1 MPKYISGR
9 IKLRDPGKLTADR
22 YRYLGLDQAEP
33 NLGDPPDGTPPT
45 AAIPSGERYQIIS
58 IEGHPGERYWI
69 PVEGGIIPGSLTIYD
84 EGTLVGGIN
93 STTQLNFVGAA
104 ITASSI
110 NTFKETTLT
119 LRDSLTFSF
128 TVGLG
133 VTQKNSDAFGY
144 VKASTTNAGVVTITN
159 VTGSFTTNAAD
170 ELFQDAVG
178 IARTPLSKNA
188 VINASVASSITVAPY
203 FSTNEQ
209 VTFNDNGEF
218 NGAGGLVYRK
228 NGAGD
233 DTSVGLAS
241 VGVGTDDPYRTLHI
255 GGDLKLDGTI
265 YDNDNEPGA
274 QNNILTKGTDGV
286 IWQRQEAIIT
296 GAGGTIGQVQ
306 YHNDAGTVGG
316 ASNFYFDADN
326 DRVGIG
332 STIPTVLFDV
342 LGNSKHTGVSTFNNF
357 LSVAAG
363 STFIIGDHVGITT
376 HDTINGDDLIIE
388 TATPRLTLYSNT
400 NEISEIKLLE
410 RVSGEE
416 NLKHGAFIRYDGKS
430 PAPDN
435 YLVIGGYDNDT
446 EYKFIEAHRANTTSY
461 ALRFYNNNDLKFEVK
476 NTGVKVTGNIHV
488 TGGISTFYGD
498 VRFDGQTADRDIY
511 FDRSDDSL
519 YAYDNAQ
526 FRVGTDGDVRIYHDT
541 SNTYIEPK
549 SDGVGDLIVG
559 SATTDIA
566 KFVYNGGVSLY
577 YQDVLKFDTIGAG
590 VTVYGTAI
598 LPQINTVGIATI
610 DNVQIGHSDDNTINT
625 STGNLILDS
634 ADGTVQVNDVLYLND
649 TTQSNDATTGALR
662 INGGAGIAKNLNV
675 GGGVTTGGR
684 LKINTHVDI
693 NSGFG
698 TFIASVGAA
707 TTIDE
712 FNVITSEFKTAEY
725 TLHFEQTD
733 KIHSQ
738 KVLVMIGGTTTA
750 HSQEFAIMYHPD
762 RMVSFDTTISA
773 GICTLFATP
782 QSGMT
787 GLTTFRFSRS
797 SLL

>member
-1 MPKYISGR
+1 MSKYISGR
-9 IKLRDPGKLTADR
+9 SKLRDPGKLTADR

-45 AAIPSGERYQIIS
+45 GAIPTGERYQIVS

-69 PVEGGIIPGSLTIYD
+69 PVEGGIIPGSITIYD

-93 STTQLNFVGAA
+93 STTQLNFVGSA
-104 ITASSI
+104 ITASSN

-128 TVGLG
+128 SVGLG

-144 VKASTTNAGVVTITN
+144 VKESTTNAGVVTITN

-241 VGVGTDDPYRTLHI
+241 VGIGTDNPYRTLHI

-286 IWQRQEAIIT
+286 IWQRQEAIIS

-306 YHNDAGTVGG
+306 YHSDAGTVGG
-316 ASNFYFDADN
+316 AANFYFDADN

-332 STIPTVLFDV
+332 STIPTVLLDV
-342 LGNSKHTGVSTFNNF
+342 LGNSKHTGVSTFNNV

-363 STFIIGDHVGITT
+363 STFVIGDNPAQVEDEVI
-376 HDTINGDDLIIE
+376 GDDLIIK
-388 TATPRLTLYSNT
+388 TDAPRLSLLSESNGT
-400 NEISEIKLLE
+400 SEIKLLE
-410 RVSGEE
+410 
-416 NLKHGAFIRYDGKS
+416 NLNTAKYGGFIKYDGV
-430 PAPDN
+430 DN
-435 YLVIGGYDNDT
+435 VIVIGGYDNNTD
-446 EYKFIEAHRANTTSY
+446 YKLIEAYRLNGTDNS
-461 ALRFYNNNDLKFEVK
+461 LNFYNNNNLKFEVK
-476 NTGVKVTGNIHV
+476 NSGAKVTGNIEV
-488 TGGISTFYGD
+488 TSGTSEFHGD
-498 VRFDGQTADRDIY
+498 VRFDGATAGRDIY
-511 FDRSDDSL
+511 FDESENSL
-519 YAYDNAQ
+519 IAYDNAQ
-526 FRVGTDGDVRIYHDT
+526 FRVGTGGDVRIYHDG
-541 SNTYIEPK
+541 SNTYIEPV
-549 SDGVGDLIVG
+549 SSGVGDLIVG

-649 TTQSNDATTGALR
+649 STQSTNAITGALR
-662 INGGAGIAKNLNV
+662 VNGGAGIAKNLNV

-725 TLHFEQTD
+725 TLHFEQVD
-733 KIHSQ
+733 RIHSQ

-762 RMVSFDTTISA
+762 RMVSFDSTISA

>member
-9 IKLRDPGKLTADR
+9 SKLRDPGKLTADR

-45 AAIPSGERYQIIS
+45 GSIPTGERYQIVS

-69 PVEGGIIPGSLTIYD
+69 PVEGGIIPGSITIYD

-93 STTQLNFVGAA
+93 STTQLNFVGSA
-104 ITASSI
+104 ITATSV

-128 TVGLG
+128 TAGLG

-144 VKASTTNAGVVTITN
+144 VKESTTNAGVVTITN

-188 VINASVASSITVAPY
+188 VVNASVASSITVAPY

-241 VGVGTDDPYRTLHI
+241 VGIGTTNPYRTLHV

-286 IWQRQEAIIT
+286 IWQRQEAVIT

-332 STIPTVLFDV
+332 STIPTKLLDV
-342 LGNSKHTGVSTFNNF
+342 YGESKFAGGDVTFKGDNAGRDALWDTSLNSFIVKDNAKF
-357 LSVAAG
+357 AAG
-363 STFIIGDHVGITT
+363 TDSDLEIYHASNNSYIDNETGHLYIRNNVDGDVDGDIHIQAKIHQSSIICYDDSGVYLYY
-376 HDTINGDDLIIE
+376 NGASKAFTDE
-388 TATPRLTLYSNT
+388 YGF
-400 NEISEIKLLE
+400 
-410 RVSGEE
+410 RVSGR
-416 NLKHGAFIRYDGKS
+416 L
-430 PAPDN
+430 
-435 YLVIGGYDNDT
+435 
-446 EYKFIEAHRANTTSY
+446 Y
-461 ALRFYNNNDLKFEVK
+461 ASS
-476 NTGVKVTGNIHV
+476 
-488 TGGISTFYGD
+488 GISVFQGD
-498 VRFDGQTADRDIY
+498 VRFDGDTDDRDIY
-511 FDRSDDSL
+511 FDRSEDSL

-526 FRVGTDGDVRIYHDT
+526 FRVGDGGDVRIYHDG
-541 SNTYIEPK
+541 SNTYIEPV
-549 SDGVGDLIVG
+549 SSGVGDLIVG

-649 TTQSNDATTGALR
+649 TTQSNDATGGALR
-662 INGGAGIAKNLNV
+662 INGGVGIAKNLNV

>member
-9 IKLRDPGKLTADR
+9 SKLRDPGKLTADR

-33 NLGDPPDGTPPT
+33 NLGNPPDGTPPT
-45 AAIPSGERYQIIS
+45 GAIPSGERYQIVS

-69 PVEGGIIPGSLTIYD
+69 PVEGGIIPGSFTIYD

-93 STTQLNFVGAA
+93 STSQLNFVGAA
-104 ITASSI
+104 ISASSI

-128 TVGLG
+128 TAGLG

-144 VKASTTNAGVVTITN
+144 VKESTTNAGVVTITN

-241 VGVGTDDPYRTLHI
+241 VGIGTDNPYRTLHI

-286 IWQRQEAIIT
+286 IWQRQEAVIT

-316 ASNFYFDADN
+316 ASNFYFDAN
-326 DRVGIG
+326 NNRVGIG
-332 STIPTVLFDV
+332 STIPTVLLDV
-342 LGNSKHTGVSTFNNF
+342 LGNSKHTGVSTFNNI

-363 STFIIGDHVGITT
+363 STFVIGDNPAQVEDEVI
-376 HDTINGDDLIIE
+376 GDDLIIK
-388 TATPRLTLYSNT
+388 TDAPRLSLLSESNGT
-400 NEISEIKLLE
+400 SEIKLLE
-410 RVSGEE
+410 
-416 NLKHGAFIRYDGKS
+416 NLNNNKYGAFIRYDGGS
-430 PAPDN
+430 PDPNN
-435 YLVIGGYDNDT
+435 YLIIGGYNDDT
-446 EYKFIEAHRANTTSY
+446 EYKFIEAYRANTTSY
-461 ALRFYNNNDLKFEVK
+461 ALRFYNNNSLKFEVK
-476 NTGVKVTGNIHV
+476 NTGVKVTGNIEV
-488 TGGISTFYGD
+488 TSGTSDFQGD

-511 FDRSDDSL
+511 FDRSENSL
-519 YAYDNAQ
+519 IAYDNAQ
-526 FRVGTDGDVRIYHDT
+526 FRVGTGGDVRIYHDGA
-541 SNTYIEPK
+541 NTYIEPV
-549 SDGVGDLIVG
+549 SSGVGDLIVG

-634 ADGTVQVNDVLYLND
+634 ADGTVQVNDVLYVND
-649 TTQSNDATTGALR
+649 STQSTDATSGALR

-733 KIHSQ
+733 RIHSQ
-738 KVLVMIGGTTTA
+738 KVLVMIGGTTTT

-762 RMVSFDTTISA
+762 RMVSFDSTISA

>member
-1 MPKYISGR
+1 MSKYISGR
-9 IKLRDPGKLTADR
+9 SKLRDPGKLTADR

-45 AAIPSGERYQIIS
+45 GAIPSGERYQIVS

-69 PVEGGIIPGSLTIYD
+69 PVEGGIIPGSFTIYD

-93 STTQLNFVGAA
+93 STSQLNFVGSA
-104 ITASSI
+104 ITATSV

-128 TVGLG
+128 SVGLG

-144 VKASTTNAGVVTITN
+144 VKESTTNAGVVTITN

-241 VGVGTDDPYRTLHI
+241 VGIGTDNPYRTLHI

-286 IWQRQEAIIT
+286 IWQRQEAIIS

-306 YHNDAGTVGG
+306 YHSDAGTVGG
-316 ASNFYFDADN
+316 AANFYFDADN

-332 STIPTVLFDV
+332 STIPTVLLDV
-342 LGNSKHTGVSTFNNF
+342 LGNSKHTGVSTFNNV

-363 STFIIGDHVGITT
+363 STFVIGDNPAQVEDEVI
-376 HDTINGDDLIIE
+376 GDDLIIK
-388 TATPRLTLYSNT
+388 TDAPRLSLLSESNGT
-400 NEISEIKLLE
+400 SEIKLLE
-410 RVSGEE
+410 
-416 NLKHGAFIRYDGKS
+416 NLNTAKYGGFIKYDGV
-430 PAPDN
+430 DN
-435 YLVIGGYDNDT
+435 VIVIGGYDNNTD
-446 EYKFIEAHRANTTSY
+446 YKLIEAYRLNGTDNS
-461 ALRFYNNNDLKFEVK
+461 LNFYNNNNLKFEVK
-476 NTGVKVTGNIHV
+476 NSGAKVTGNIEV
-488 TGGISTFYGD
+488 TSGTSEFHGD
-498 VRFDGQTADRDIY
+498 VRFDGATAGRDIY
-511 FDRSDDSL
+511 FDESENSL
-519 YAYDNAQ
+519 IAYDNAQ
-526 FRVGTDGDVRIYHDT
+526 FRVGTGGDVRIYHDG
-541 SNTYIEPK
+541 SNTYIEPV
-549 SDGVGDLIVG
+549 SSGVGDLIVG

-649 TTQSNDATTGALR
+649 STQSTNAITGALR
-662 INGGAGIAKNLNV
+662 VNGGAGIAKNLNV

-725 TLHFEQTD
+725 TLHFEQVD
-733 KIHSQ
+733 RIHSQ

-762 RMVSFDTTISA
+762 RMVSFDSTISA